1 MRKETNMSKKIRTKS
16 KGVQR
21 SDIPYKDRLMVNQF
35 ANIAQHRDHSA
46 LVANKVGM
54 VALNDTEGLGYLRL
68 SRFAKRYHFLNEEY
82 YQDPEYQEAKLD
94 ERLKK
99 LGFLVEDGRVFCAED
114 DEDNIV
120 STDTLALSPDILFVR
135 EQLSPVDQFAQ
146 VAEEAVELAHA
157 AMKMRRIL
165 DGTNPTPV
173 TEKEAMGKVM
183 EEVCDLY
190 NALEVLKLDVSLKYE
205 GIRKKKMARW
215 VERIKKA
222 GGSHAR

>member
-1 MRKETNMSKKIRTKS
+1 MSKKVRTKS

-21 SDIPYKDRLMVNQF
+21 SDIPYKDRLMVSQF
-35 ANIAQHRDHSA
+35 ANIAAHRDHSA
-46 LVANKVGM
+46 LVANKLRM
-54 VALNDTEGLGYLRL
+54 IAENDEEGLGYLRM
-68 SRFAKRYHFLNEEY
+68 SRISKRYHNISEEY
-82 YQDPEYQEAKLD
+82 YTDPEYYEAKAD
-94 ERLKK
+94 ERLRHI
-99 LGFLVEDGRVFCAED
+99 GFLVEDGRVFCAED
-114 DEDNIV
+114 EEDKIV
-120 STDTLALSPDILFVR
+120 PTSTLALCPEILYIR
-135 EQLSPVDQFAQ
+135 EQLSPADQFGQ

-157 AMKMRRIL
+157 AMKMQRIL
-165 DGTNPTPV
+165 TGANPTPV

-183 EEVCDLY
+183 VEICDLY

>member
-1 MRKETNMSKKIRTKS
+1 MGKNVRTKA
-16 KGVQR
+16 KGMQR
-21 SDIPYKDRLMVNQF
+21 SDIPYKDRLMVNRC

-82 YQDPEYQEAKLD
+82 YKDPEYQEAKLD

-99 LGFLVEDGRVFCAED
+99 LGFLVEEGRVFCAED

-135 EQLSPVDQFAQ
+135 EQLSPADQFGQ

-157 AMKMRRIL
+157 AMKMQRIL
-165 DGTNPTPV
+165 NGTNPTPV

-183 EEVCDLY
+183 EEICDLY
-190 NALEVLKLDVSLKYE
+190 NALEVLKLDVNMKYE

-215 VERIKKA
+215 VERIKKGVEA
-222 GGSHAR
+222 LAR

>member
-1 MRKETNMSKKIRTKS
+1 MSKKVRTKS

-21 SDIPYKDRLMVNQF
+21 SDIPYKDRLMVNRY

-82 YQDPEYQEAKLD
+82 YKDPEYQEAKLD

-135 EQLSPVDQFAQ
+135 EQLSPADQFGQ
-146 VAEEAVELAHA
+146 VAEEAVELAHT
-157 AMKMRRIL
+157 AMKMQRIL
-165 DGTNPTPV
+165 TGTNPTPV
-173 TEKEAMGKVM
+173 TEKEAMVKVM
-183 EEVCDLY
+183 EEICDLY
-190 NALEVLKLDVSLKYE
+190 NALEVLKLDVSLKYD

-215 VERIKKA
+215 VERIKK
-222 GGSHAR
+222 GVKGNAR

>member
-1 MRKETNMSKKIRTKS
+1 MGKNVRTKA
-16 KGVQR
+16 KGMQR
-21 SDIPYKDRLMVNQF
+21 SDIPYKDRLMVNRY

-82 YQDPEYQEAKLD
+82 YKDPEYQEAKLD

-135 EQLSPVDQFAQ
+135 EQLSPADQFGQ

-157 AMKMRRIL
+157 AMKMQRIL
-165 DGTNPTPV
+165 TGTNPTPV

-183 EEVCDLY
+183 EEICDLY

-215 VERIKKA
+215 VERIQKGVKA
-222 GGSHAR
+222 LAR

>member
-1 MRKETNMSKKIRTKS
+1 MSKKTRTKS

-21 SDIPYKDRLMVNQF
+21 SDIPYKDRLMVSQF
-35 ANIAQHRDHSA
+35 ANIAAHRDHSA
-46 LVANKVGM
+46 LVANKLRM
-54 VALNDTEGLGYLRL
+54 IAENDEEGLGYLRL
-68 SRFAKRYHFLNEEY
+68 SRIAKRYHNISEEY
-82 YQDPEYQEAKLD
+82 YTDPEYYEAKAD
-94 ERLKK
+94 QRLRQM
-99 LGFLVEDGRVFCAED
+99 GFLVEDGRVFCAED

-120 STDTLALSPDILFVR
+120 STSTLELCPEIRFVR
-135 EQLSPVDQFAQ
+135 EQLSPADQFGQ
-146 VAEEAVELAHA
+146 IAEEAVELAHA
-157 AMKMRRIL
+157 AMKMQRIL
-165 DGTNPTPV
+165 TGTNPTPV

-183 EEVCDLY
+183 EEICDLY

>member
-1 MRKETNMSKKIRTKS
+1 MSKKVRTKT

-35 ANIAQHRDHSA
+35 ANIAAHRDNSA

-99 LGFLVEDGRVFCAED
+99 LGFLVEEGRVFCAED
-114 DEDNIV
+114 EEDNIV
-120 STDTLALSPDILFVR
+120 STDTLALCPEILFIR
-135 EQLSPVDQFAQ
+135 DQLSTADQFAQ

-157 AMKMRRIL
+157 AMKMQRIL
-165 DGTNPTPV
+165 TGTNPTPV
-173 TEKEAMGKVM
+173 TEKDARAKVM
-183 EEVCDLY
+183 EEICDLY
-190 NALEVLKLDVSLKYE
+190 NALEVLKLDVNMKYD

-215 VERIKKA
+215 VERIKKEA
-222 GGSHAR
+222 KTNAR

>member
-1 MRKETNMSKKIRTKS
+1 MSKKIKTKS
-16 KGVQR
+16 KGIQH
-21 SDIPYKDRLMVNQF
+21 SDIPYKDRLMVGQF
-35 ANIAQHRDHSA
+35 ATIAQHRDHSA
-46 LVANKVGM
+46 LVANKIGM
-54 VALNDTEGLGYLRL
+54 VSLNDTEGLGYLRL

-82 YQDPEYQEAKLD
+82 YKDPEYQEAKLD

-99 LGFLVEDGRVFCAED
+99 LGFLVEEGRVFCAED

-120 STDTLALSPDILFVR
+120 STDTLALCPEILFIR
-135 EQLSPVDQFAQ
+135 EQLSTPDQFAQ

-157 AMKMRRIL
+157 AMKMQRIL
-165 DGTNPTPV
+165 TGTNPTPV

-183 EEVCDLY
+183 EEICDLY

-215 VERIKKA
+215 VERIKK
-222 GGSHAR
+222 GGKNSGQK

>member
-1 MRKETNMSKKIRTKS
+1 MGKNVKTKP
-16 KGVQR
+16 KGMQR
-21 SDIPYKDRLMVNQF
+21 SDIPYQDRLMVNQF

-46 LVANKVGM
+46 VVANKIGM
-54 VALNDTEGLGYLRL
+54 VALNDLKGMGYIQLTRWGLLYN
-68 SRFAKRYHFLNEEY
+68 SLNEEFY
-82 YQDPEYQEAKLD
+82 SDPEYQEAKLD
-94 ERLKK
+94 ERIRKM
-99 LGFLVEDGRVFCAED
+99 GFVVENGKVIVAED
-114 DEDNIV
+114 ENGEIV
-120 STDTLALSPDILFVR
+120 PTSTLVLCPEILFVR
-135 EQLSPVDQFAQ
+135 EQLSPADQFGQ

-157 AMKMRRIL
+157 AMKMQRIL
-165 DGTNPTPV
+165 NGTNPTPV

-183 EEVCDLY
+183 EEICDLY

>member
-1 MRKETNMSKKIRTKS
+1 MGKNVRTKA
-16 KGVQR
+16 KGMQR
-21 SDIPYKDRLMVNQF
+21 SDIPYKDRLMVNRY

-82 YQDPEYQEAKLD
+82 YKDPEYQEAKLD

-99 LGFLVEDGRVFCAED
+99 LGFLVEEGRVFCAED

-135 EQLSPVDQFAQ
+135 EQLSPADQFGQ

-157 AMKMRRIL
+157 AMKMQRIL
-165 DGTNPTPV
+165 NGTNPTPV

-183 EEVCDLY
+183 EEICDLY

-215 VERIKKA
+215 VERIKKGVKA
-222 GGSHAR
+222 DAR

>member
-1 MRKETNMSKKIRTKS
+1 MSKKVRTKT

-82 YQDPEYQEAKLD
+82 YSDPEYQEAKLD
-94 ERLKK
+94 ERLRK

-114 DEDNIV
+114 EEDNIV
-120 STDTLALSPDILFVR
+120 STDTLALCPEILYIR
-135 EQLSPVDQFAQ
+135 EQLTQADQFAQ

-157 AMKMRRIL
+157 AMKMQRIL
-165 DGTNPTPV
+165 TGTNPTPV
-173 TEKEAMGKVM
+173 SEKEAMGKVT
-183 EEVCDLY
+183 EEICDLY
-190 NALEVLKLDVSLKYE
+190 NALEVLKLDVNMKYE

-215 VERIKKA
+215 VERIKKGVKA
-222 GGSHAR
+222 GAR

>member
-1 MRKETNMSKKIRTKS
+1 MSKKTRTKS

-35 ANIAQHRDHSA
+35 ANIAAHRDHSA

-120 STDTLALSPDILFVR
+120 PTSTLELCPEILFVR
-135 EQLSPVDQFAQ
+135 EQLSPADQFGQ

-157 AMKMRRIL
+157 AMKMQRIL
-165 DGTNPTPV
+165 NGTNPTPV

-183 EEVCDLY
+183 EEICDLY

-215 VERIKKA
+215 VERIQKGVKA
-222 GGSHAR
+222 LAR

>member
-1 MRKETNMSKKIRTKS
+1 MGKNVRTKA
-16 KGVQR
+16 KGMQR

-82 YQDPEYQEAKLD
+82 YKDPEYQEAKLD

-135 EQLSPVDQFAQ
+135 DQLSPADQFGQ

-157 AMKMRRIL
+157 AMKMQRIL
-165 DGTNPTPV
+165 NGTNPTPV
-173 TEKEAMGKVM
+173 TEKDAMGKVM
-183 EEVCDLY
+183 EEICDLY
-190 NALEVLKLDVSLKYE
+190 NALEVLKLDVNLKYE

>member
-1 MRKETNMSKKIRTKS
+1 MSKKVRTKS
-16 KGVQR
+16 KGVQW

-82 YQDPEYQEAKLD
+82 YKDPEYQEAKLD

-99 LGFLVEDGRVFCAED
+99 LGFLVEEGRVFCAED

-135 EQLSPVDQFAQ
+135 EQMAPAALFGQL
-146 VAEEAVELAHA
+146 AEEAVEVAHA
-157 AMKMRRIL
+157 AMKMQRIL
-165 DGTNPTPV
+165 TGTNPSPV
-173 TEKEAMGKVM
+173 TEKEAMGKVT
-183 EEVCDLY
+183 EEICDLY
-190 NALEVLKLDVSLKYE
+190 NALEVLKLDVNLKYE

>member
-1 MRKETNMSKKIRTKS
+1 MSKKVKKKS
-16 KGVQR
+16 NGIQR
-21 SDIPYKDRLMVNQF
+21 SDIPYKDRLMVGQF
-35 ANIAQHRDHSA
+35 ANIAQNRDHSA
-46 LVANKVGM
+46 LVANKIGM
-54 VALNDTEGLGYLRL
+54 VSLNDTEGLGYLRL

-82 YQDPEYQEAKLD
+82 YKDPLYQEAKLD

-120 STDTLALSPDILFVR
+120 STDTLALCPEILFVR
-135 EQLSPVDQFAQ
+135 EHLSLASQFGQLV
-146 VAEEAVELAHA
+146 EECTELAHA
-157 AMKMRRIL
+157 AAKMQRIL
-165 DGTNPTPV
+165 IGENPTPV

-183 EEVCDLY
+183 EEICDLY
-190 NALEVLKLDVSLKYE
+190 SALEVLKLDVNLKYE

-222 GGSHAR
+222 GGNHAG